1 MMRNALIALVVL
13 TSMLVARPMEGL
25 DATPDTPPAEA
36 EVLLLDMRA
45 RDVLTFG
52 RGEASGNTY
61 FDVPITQQ
69 ANQGVLIKLGYT
81 QRGGDLS
88 FDMHHRAGLS
98 DEFGLPAEIMTVIEV
113 ITGASNRLGS
123 YTMLSQVG
131 QDAESDEAILR
142 ASDAEVDR
150 YVTPLGRKHVTI
162 RTDPGPQSI
171 SIVGREL
178 TISRDGFVT
187 HVNTPGT
194 RIAMISNVQFE
205 ETRLGETL
213 TLEEEQ

>member
-1 MMRNALIALVVL
+1 MRIAMIALVSVVIL
-13 TSMLVARPMEGL
+13 A
-25 DATPDTPPAEA
+25 PPARGQDAGAQTTAGE
-36 EVLLLDMRA
+36 EELLLLDMRA
-45 RDVLTFG
+45 REVLTFG
-52 RGEASGNTY
+52 TGVESGSVY

-69 ANQGVLIKLGYT
+69 ANQGVLVKLGYT
-81 QRGGDLS
+81 QRGGELS

-123 YTMLSQVG
+123 YTLLSQVG
-131 QDAESDEAILR
+131 QEAVSDEEILR

-150 YVTPLGRKHVTI
+150 FVAPLGRKHITI
-162 RTDPGPQSI
+162 KTDPGPQSI

-187 HVNTPGT
+187 HIDTPGT
-194 RIAMISNVQFE
+194 RIAMISNVVFE
-205 ETRLGETL
+205 ETRPGETL
-213 TLEEEQ
+213 TLDEESIVN